1 MHRRIKPARPVHI
14 AQLEIGHPPV
24 LQQQVE
30 HGAGKPHIGRAQY
43 RRPQQIR
50 LLPKQPRAQRL
61 VEKIPA
67 RLAQQHTA
75 NRANPAPGPR
85 HHHAKRP
92 APLDNLRL
100 NIRKRG
106 KMAQLQ
112 TGQPVPIIGELR

>member
-1 MHRRIKPARPVHI
+1 MAK
-14 AQLEIGHPPV
+14 G
-24 LQQQVE
+24 
-30 HGAGKPHIGRAQY
+30 
-43 RRPQQIR
+43 
-50 LLPKQPRAQRL
+50 
-61 VEKIPA
+61 
-67 RLAQQHTA
+67 
-75 NRANPAPGPR
+75 NRAATQVDLIFHHAKPIQACQHLRGEGLVKFDNIDIGNGCPAPGPR